1 MRKLM
6 TLLIEVKDE
15 DAAKEIIGD
24 LHQAMRGEHKGICVN
39 AMSIADEFQ
48 RIELIEQALN
58 GERPDLIDEILSLV
72 DPREIGDIDELEG
85 Y

>member
-6 TLLIEVKDE
+6 TLLVEVKKE
-15 DAAKEIIGD
+15 DAAKEIIDD
-24 LHQAMRGEHKGICVN
+24 LHQAMRGEHKGICVS

-48 RIELIEQALN
+48 RIELIERAMCA
-58 GERPDLIDEILSLV
+58 GRPDLVDEILSLV
-72 DPREIGDIDELEG
+72 DTGEVGDIDDLED

>member
-6 TLLIEVKDE
+6 TLLVEVKNE
-15 DAAKEIIGD
+15 DAAKEIIDD
-24 LHQAMRGEHKGICVN
+24 LHQAMRGEHKGICVK

-48 RIELIEQALN
+48 RIELIERAAN
-58 GERPDLIDEILSLV
+58 EERLDLVDEILSLLN
-72 DPREIGDIDELEG
+72 PRDVVGIDELEG